1 VVTVGVI
8 ALLLGQARVE
18 NLAARWSPVYF
29 AALGIGFILV
39 EITLIQQTRL
49 FLGHPTLAVTTT
61 IAVLLIGSGIGSLV
75 AGRLGLQSS
84 RVPLVLLIV
93 VLVVWLLIWTPLSG
107 RLLGL
112 PQVARIGVTALS
124 LLPLA
129 LLMGMP
135 FPLGLKRLAS
145 AGSGQVALAWAV
157 NGVATVVGSVSATAL
172 ATLLGFNAVLIVGA
186 VVYGIAAVYA
196 FVANRDVNTEVAA
209 AEIGGLS
216 V

>member
-1 VVTVGVI
+1 MLTVGII
-8 ALLLGQARVE
+8 ALLFAQARVVS
-18 NLAARWSPVYF
+18 LSARYSPVYF

-61 IAVLLIGSGIGSLV
+61 IAVLLIGSGIGSLL
-75 AGRLGLQSS
+75 AGRLRLQSP
-84 RVPLVLLIV
+84 RLPLLGLIV
-93 VLVVWLLIWTPLSG
+93 ALIVWLLVWTLLSN
-107 RLLGL
+107 RLLEL
-112 PQVARIGVTALS
+112 PQIARIGVTALS

-135 FPLGLKRLAS
+135 FPLGLKRVAS

-186 VVYGIAAVYA
+186 VVYGIAVLYA
-196 FVANRDVNTEVAA
+196 FATSRS
-209 AEIGGLS
+209 AEAS
-216 V
+216 AT